1 MSSNPLCI
9 IELRASKWDGEVEI
23 TFEYPDAYKPSVTT
37 TMPKHLV
44 VRTIKEEYEKTI
56 HKFFPDT
63 DKKLQATKK
72 RFKVLV

>member
-1 MSSNPLCI
+1 
-9 IELRASKWDGEVEI
+9 
-23 TFEYPDAYKPSVTT
+23 
-37 TMPKHLV
+37 MPKHLV